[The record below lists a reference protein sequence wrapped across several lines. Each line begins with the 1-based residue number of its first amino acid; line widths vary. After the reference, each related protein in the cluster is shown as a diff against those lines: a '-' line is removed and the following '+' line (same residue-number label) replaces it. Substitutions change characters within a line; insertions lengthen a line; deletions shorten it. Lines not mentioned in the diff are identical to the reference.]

1 MLAALLVTTAAANAQ
16 ESFHP
21 KTRVMTAG
29 EMANLIN
36 PVNPADPEAGL
47 PLYKRT
53 MMPPAAPTSAFHA
66 IIRNPPPDQHL
77 TPVVMNGGMGGLIGE
92 HTTRFWAL
100 GQTGAPV
107 EMRGGCWSA
116 CTMITGFV
124 PKERLCFAPG
134 AFLAFHAARTA
145 EPPYR
150 LNSAGTWT
158 MYASYPA
165 EIRQWIDHHG
175 GVYKLTVEPS
185 GPCTIATCGRSA
197 TRGASDPDLVMAATL

>member
-1 MLAALLVTTAAANAQ
+1 
-16 ESFHP
+16 
-21 KTRVMTAG
+21 
-29 EMANLIN
+29 
-36 PVNPADPEAGL
+36 
-47 PLYKRT
+47 
-53 MMPPAAPTSAFHA
+53 
-66 IIRNPPPDQHL
+66 
-77 TPVVMNGGMGGLIGE
+77 MNGGMGGLIGE
-92 HTTRFWAL
+92 HTTRFWAH

>member
-1 MLAALLVTTAAANAQ
+1 MDLVRTIH
-16 ESFHP
+16 EREGRPRGLFF
-21 KTRVMTAG
+21 
-29 EMANLIN
+29 
-36 PVNPADPEAGL
+36 ADIA
-47 PLYKRT
+47 
-53 MMPPAAPTSAFHA
+53 
-66 IIRNPPPDQHL
+66 
-77 TPVVMNGGMGGLIGE
+77 
-92 HTTRFWAL
+92 
-100 GQTGAPV
+100 APV

-165 EIRQWIDHHG
+165 EIPQWIDHHG
-175 GVYKLTVEPS
+175 GVYKLTVE
-185 GPCTIATCGRSA
+185 TFWTMYDR
-197 TRGASDPDLVMAATL
+197 DLWAIGYPRCK

>member
-53 MMPPAAPTSAFHA
+53 MMPPAAPTRAFHA

-100 GQTGAPV
+100 GQTGARRSVVLSRCGPSFLLFL
-107 EMRGGCWSA
+107 GG
-116 CTMITGFV
+116 
-124 PKERLCFAPG
+124 P
-134 AFLAFHAARTA
+134 H
-145 EPPYR
+145 
-150 LNSAGTWT
+150 
-158 MYASYPA
+158 
-165 EIRQWIDHHG
+165 D
-175 GVYKLTVEPS
+175 
-185 GPCTIATCGRSA
+185 
-197 TRGASDPDLVMAATL
+197 

>member
-116 CTMITGFV
+116 RTMITGFV

-165 EIRQWIDHHG
+165 EIPQWIDHHG
-175 GVYKLTVEPS
+175 GVYKLTVE
-185 GPCTIATCGRSA
+185 TFWTMYDR
-197 TRGASDPDLVMAATL
+197 DLWAIGYPRCK

>member
-100 GQTGAPV
+100 GANRRSSRNARRLLVGLHHDYRVRSQGATV
-107 EMRGGCWSA
+107 LRAGR
-116 CTMITGFV
+116 V
-124 PKERLCFAPG
+124 PRVSCRP
-134 AFLAFHAARTA
+134 HRRAAL
-145 EPPYR
+145 PPKLGR
-150 LNSAGTWT
+150 HLDHV
-158 MYASYPA
+158 
-165 EIRQWIDHHG
+165 RQ
-175 GVYKLTVEPS
+175 LS
-185 GPCTIATCGRSA
+185 G
-197 TRGASDPDLVMAATL
+197 